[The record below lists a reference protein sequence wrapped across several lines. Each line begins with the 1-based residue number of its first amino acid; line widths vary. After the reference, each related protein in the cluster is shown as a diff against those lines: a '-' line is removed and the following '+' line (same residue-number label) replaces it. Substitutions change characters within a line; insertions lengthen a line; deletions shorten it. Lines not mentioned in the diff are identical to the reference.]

1 MGVWIETLFT
11 QDDSILIYVTPYV
24 GVWIETSISRAAS
37 ANCKV
42 TPYVGVWIETSRL
55 RLVLS
60 HPNVTPYVGVWIETL
75 NYLYYNYLPLSLLMW
90 ECGLKHALFK
100 KCFWSYRSLLMWEC
114 GLKLDNLPTPEN
126 IKSVTPYVGVWIET
140 RFSGEPCKSRLC
152 HSLCGSVD

>member
-140 RFSGEPCKSRLC
+140 WSCGIRPSISPS